1 MDKVEY
7 GIKLEQ
13 IEKLKSGKQYSEAAD
28 IADTIEWRKVK
39 KWSELMTAEEVY
51 EKAERIKEARN
62 ICIYA
67 YNRNLGG
74 RSLVYKLTELSIRLE
89 DYEEAEDL
97 YNEFV
102 EMAPTDMSRYVLLYE
117 LDKAK
122 KVPPEELIKV
132 LEEYRDNEQDENFG
146 YELASL
152 YAEVGRIEECIK
164 ECDDL
169 ILWFGDG
176 EYVHKALKLKKKYA
190 SLTPA
195 QQEKLNMMD
204 KFDKAGLVYE
214 AGFSGNYDEY
224 EMKSAREGMKE
235 ISHEE
240 ISDDEISV
248 PLARPDI
255 YDTQTLQNDL
265 ANSLKELFKN
275 EDKKDD
281 GDDVLSPVKEQQ
293 AEEAAEIESDIQ
305 KDEEQDNASDEATQ
319 EEETVS
325 EESENNFEEAVSEE
339 TVAEDEPADKVIT
352 EEEPQFAI
360 EDEEEESED
369 TPEYDTIIDDDM
381 AATAEPVNVEVIELQ
396 MSGDDELVDEPT
408 REIIINTHRW
418 NKIKSE
424 MQEDDPM
431 IPEHKEQPEYKE
443 EQAPEVTEEN
453 EAVEPVEEQENTP
466 EETAT
471 REVVP
476 EVFRPE
482 VKEDRIPVQMEL
494 NLEEPP
500 IEGQVDLLYY
510 LEHMNDPVE
519 EPAATIDDLIKTTIE
534 NRHTDNTIELD
545 EAINSI
551 TKAAISE
558 AEQEINGYTADT
570 PVVTEEEYS
579 SEDSM
584 DELDEN
590 TKKYIKKYLFM
601 NGMEESILHFINGK
615 RHEIPDGTSRH
626 GNIIIIGKKDT
637 DKTGFA
643 INLFKSLHAN
653 DEQRELKIAKTRAEV
668 LNARGVAA
676 SANKIKGTTLIVENA
691 EKLNRDVVEELNQ
704 FMENNTG
711 SMLVIFTGEEFALKR
726 LFYNCESL
734 RDKFDYK
741 LELKHYSVN
750 ELVDVATEYAKVK
763 GYAID
768 ERALSGL
775 YISIDELNGDDEGT
789 EIEKVKKIVDSAIV
803 KCGKSSRNFFGK
815 KRNGLIS
822 LKEKHFLK

>member
-13 IEKLKSGKQYSEAAD
+13 IEKLKSEKQYSEAAD

-74 RSLVYKLTELSIRLE
+74 RSLVFKMTELSIRLE

-102 EMAPTDMSRYVLLYE
+102 EMAPTDMNRYVLLYE

-176 EYVHKALKLKKKYA
+176 EYVYKALKLKKKYA

-195 QQEKLNMMD
+195 QQEKLNIMD

-224 EMKSAREGMKE
+224 EMKSARESMKE
-235 ISHEE
+235 ISHDETN
-240 ISDDEISV
+240 DDEISV

-265 ANSLKELFKN
+265 ANSLKEIFQNDDKN
-275 EDKKDD
+275 DD
-281 GDDVLSPVKEQQ
+281 GNDVLSPVKEQ
-293 AEEAAEIESDIQ
+293 
-305 KDEEQDNASDEATQ
+305 KT
-319 EEETVS
+319 EETVP
-325 EESENNFEEAVSEE
+325 EE
-339 TVAEDEPADKVIT
+339 TVPEEAEPEETVPEESADEETADKVSQ
-352 EEEPQFAI
+352 PAQ
-360 EDEEEESED
+360 EDEEEKTED

-408 REIIINTHRW
+408 REIIINTHHW

-424 MQEDDPM
+424 MREDDPM
-431 IPEHKEQPEYKE
+431 IPEHDEQTEYKE
-443 EQAPEVTEEN
+443 EYIPE
-453 EAVEPVEEQENTP
+453 AAEEQEMVETVEKQETIP
-466 EETAT
+466 EETDI
-471 REVVP
+471 RETVP
-476 EVFRPE
+476 EDYKPE
-482 VKEDRIPVQMEL
+482 AGEDRIPVQMEL

-519 EPAATIDDLIKTTIE
+519 EPAATIDDLLKTTIE

-551 TKAAISE
+551 TRAAISE
-558 AEQEINGYTADT
+558 AEQEINGYADESYD
-570 PVVTEEEYS
+570 VTEEEEYS
-579 SEDSM
+579 PEDSM
-584 DELDEN
+584 DELDDN
-590 TKKYIKKYLFM
+590 TRKYIR
-601 NGMEESILHFINGK
+601 SI
-615 RHEIPDGTSRH
+615 
-626 GNIIIIGKKDT
+626 
-637 DKTGFA
+637 
-643 INLFKSLHAN
+643 
-653 DEQRELKIAKTRAEV
+653 
-668 LNARGVAA
+668 
-676 SANKIKGTTLIVENA
+676 
-691 EKLNRDVVEELNQ
+691 
-704 FMENNTG
+704 
-711 SMLVIFTGEEFALKR
+711 
-726 LFYNCESL
+726 FYE
-734 RDKFDYK
+734 
-741 LELKHYSVN
+741 
-750 ELVDVATEYAKVK
+750 
-763 GYAID
+763 
-768 ERALSGL
+768 
-775 YISIDELNGDDEGT
+775 
-789 EIEKVKKIVDSAIV
+789 
-803 KCGKSSRNFFGK
+803 
-815 KRNGLIS
+815 RNGRFHS
-822 LKEKHFLK
+822 PFY

>member
-13 IEKLKSGKQYSEAAD
+13 IEKLKSGKQYNEAAD

-74 RSLVYKLTELSIRLE
+74 RSLVYKMTELSIRLE

-102 EMAPTDMSRYVLLYE
+102 EMAPTDMNRYVLLYE

-122 KVPPEELIKV
+122 NVPPEELIKV

-195 QQEKLNMMD
+195 QQEKLNIMD

-224 EMKSAREGMKE
+224 EMKSARESMKE
-235 ISHEE
+235 ISHDETN
-240 ISDDEISV
+240 DDEISV

-265 ANSLKELFKN
+265 ANSLKELFQNDDKN
-275 EDKKDD
+275 DD
-281 GDDVLSPVKEQQ
+281 GNDVLSPVKEQK
-293 AEEAAEIESDIQ
+293 A
-305 KDEEQDNASDEATQ
+305 
-319 EEETVS
+319 EETVP
-325 EESENNFEEAVSEE
+325 EEAVPEESADEETIDEE
-339 TVAEDEPADKVIT
+339 TVDKVSQ
-352 EEEPQFAI
+352 PAQ
-360 EDEEEESED
+360 EDEEEQTED

-424 MQEDDPM
+424 MREDDPM
-431 IPEHKEQPEYKE
+431 VPEHDAQPEYKE
-443 EQAPEVTEEN
+443 EEIPE
-453 EAVEPVEEQENTP
+453 AAEEQETVESVEKQETIP
-466 EETAT
+466 EETDI
-471 REVVP
+471 RETVP
-476 EVFRPE
+476 EDFKPE
-482 VKEDRIPVQMEL
+482 AREDRIPVQMEL

-519 EPAATIDDLIKTTIE
+519 EPAATIDDLLKTTIE

-551 TKAAISE
+551 TRAAISE
-558 AEQEINGYTADT
+558 AEQEINGYAEESPD
-570 PVVTEEEYS
+570 VTEEEEYS
-579 SEDSM
+579 SDDSM
-584 DELDEN
+584 YELDDN
-590 TKKYIKKYLFM
+590 TRKYIKKYLFM
-601 NGMEESILHFINGK
+601 NGMEDSILHFINGK

-676 SANKIKGTTLIVENA
+676 SADKIKGTTLIVENA
-691 EKLNRDVVEELNQ
+691 EKLNRDVVEELNL
-704 FMENNTG
+704 FMETDTA

-750 ELVDVATEYAKVK
+750 ELVDVATEYARVK

-789 EIEKVKKIVDSAIV
+789 EIEKVKKIVDSAII

>member
-13 IEKLKSGKQYSEAAD
+13 IEKLKSEKQYSEAAD

-74 RSLVYKLTELSIRLE
+74 RSLVFKMTELSIRLE

-102 EMAPTDMSRYVLLYE
+102 EMAPTDMNRYVLLYE

-176 EYVHKALKLKKKYA
+176 EYVYKALKLKKKYA

-195 QQEKLNMMD
+195 QQEKLNIMD

-224 EMKSAREGMKE
+224 EMKSARESMKE
-235 ISHEE
+235 ISNDETN
-240 ISDDEISV
+240 DDDISV

-265 ANSLKELFKN
+265 ANSLREIFQNDDKN
-275 EDKKDD
+275 DD
-281 GDDVLSPVKEQQ
+281 GNDVLSPVKEQ
-293 AEEAAEIESDIQ
+293 
-305 KDEEQDNASDEATQ
+305 KT
-319 EEETVS
+319 EETVP
-325 EESENNFEEAVSEE
+325 EETVPEEAVPEESTDEE
-339 TVAEDEPADKVIT
+339 TADKVSQ
-352 EEEPQFAI
+352 PAQ
-360 EDEEEESED
+360 EDEEEQTED

-408 REIIINTHRW
+408 REIIINTHHW

-424 MQEDDPM
+424 MREDDPM
-431 IPEHKEQPEYKE
+431 IPEHDEQTEYKE
-443 EQAPEVTEEN
+443 EYIH
-453 EAVEPVEEQENTP
+453 EAAEEQIP
-466 EETAT
+466 EETDI
-471 REVVP
+471 RETVP
-476 EVFRPE
+476 EDYKPE
-482 VKEDRIPVQMEL
+482 AGEDRIPVQMEL

-519 EPAATIDDLIKTTIE
+519 EPEATIDDLLKTTIE

-551 TKAAISE
+551 TRAAISE
-558 AEQEINGYTADT
+558 AEQEINGYADESYD
-570 PVVTEEEYS
+570 VTEEEEYS
-579 SEDSM
+579 PEDSM
-584 DELDEN
+584 DELDDN
-590 TKKYIKKYLFM
+590 TRKYIKKYLFM
-601 NGMEESILHFINGK
+601 NGMEDSILHFINGK

-668 LNARGVAA
+668 LNAKGVAA
-676 SANKIKGTTLIVENA
+676 SADKIKGTTLIVENA

-704 FMENNTG
+704 FMETDTA

-750 ELVDVATEYAKVK
+750 ELVDVATEYARVK

-789 EIEKVKKIVDSAIV
+789 EIEKVKKIVDSAII

>member
-13 IEKLKSGKQYSEAAD
+13 IEKLKSEKQYNEAAD

-74 RSLVYKLTELSIRLE
+74 RSLVFKMTELSIRLE

-102 EMAPTDMSRYVLLYE
+102 EMAPTDMNRYVLLYE

-122 KVPPEELIKV
+122 NVPPEELIKV

-176 EYVHKALKLKKKYA
+176 EYVYKALKLKKKYA

-195 QQEKLNMMD
+195 QQEKLNIMD

-224 EMKSAREGMKE
+224 EMKSARESMKE
-235 ISHEE
+235 ISHDETN
-240 ISDDEISV
+240 DDDISV

-265 ANSLKELFKN
+265 ANSLKEIFQNDDKN
-275 EDKKDD
+275 DD
-281 GDDVLSPVKEQQ
+281 GNDVLSPVKEQ
-293 AEEAAEIESDIQ
+293 
-305 KDEEQDNASDEATQ
+305 KT
-319 EEETVS
+319 EETVP
-325 EESENNFEEAVSEE
+325 EESADEE
-339 TVAEDEPADKVIT
+339 TADKVSQ
-352 EEEPQFAI
+352 PAQ
-360 EDEEEESED
+360 EDEEEQTEE

-396 MSGDDELVDEPT
+396 ISGDDELVDEPT
-408 REIIINTHRW
+408 REIIINTHHW

-424 MQEDDPM
+424 MREDGPM
-431 IPEHKEQPEYKE
+431 IPEHDAQPEYKE
-443 EQAPEVTEEN
+443 EQIPE
-453 EAVEPVEEQENTP
+453 AAEEQEMVESVEKQETIP
-466 EETAT
+466 EETDI
-471 REVVP
+471 RETVP
-476 EVFRPE
+476 EDYKPE
-482 VKEDRIPVQMEL
+482 DREDRIPVQMEL

-519 EPAATIDDLIKTTIE
+519 EPAATIDDLLKTTIE

-551 TKAAISE
+551 TRAAISE
-558 AEQEINGYTADT
+558 AEQEINGYADESYD
-570 PVVTEEEYS
+570 VTDEEEYS
-579 SEDSM
+579 SEDST
-584 DELDEN
+584 DELDDN
-590 TKKYIKKYLFM
+590 TRKYIKKYLFM
-601 NGMEESILHFINGK
+601 NGMEDSILHFINGK

-676 SANKIKGTTLIVENA
+676 SADKIKGTTLIVENA

-704 FMENNTG
+704 FMETDTA

-750 ELVDVATEYAKVK
+750 ELVDVATEYARVK

-789 EIEKVKKIVDSAIV
+789 EIEKVKKIVDSAII

>member
-13 IEKLKSGKQYSEAAD
+13 IEKLKSEKQYNEAAD

-74 RSLVYKLTELSIRLE
+74 RSLVFKMTELSIRLE

-102 EMAPTDMSRYVLLYE
+102 EMAPTDMNRYVLLYE

-122 KVPPEELIKV
+122 NVPPEELIKV

-176 EYVHKALKLKKKYA
+176 EYVYKALKLKKKYA

-195 QQEKLNMMD
+195 QQEKLNIMD

-224 EMKSAREGMKE
+224 EMKSARESMKE
-235 ISHEE
+235 ISHDETN
-240 ISDDEISV
+240 DDDISV

-265 ANSLKELFKN
+265 ANSLKEIFQNDDKN
-275 EDKKDD
+275 DD
-281 GDDVLSPVKEQQ
+281 GNDVLSPVKEQ
-293 AEEAAEIESDIQ
+293 
-305 KDEEQDNASDEATQ
+305 KT
-319 EEETVS
+319 EETVP
-325 EESENNFEEAVSEE
+325 EESADEE
-339 TVAEDEPADKVIT
+339 TVDEETADKVSQ
-352 EEEPQFAI
+352 PAQ
-360 EDEEEESED
+360 EDEEEQTEE

-408 REIIINTHRW
+408 REIIINTHHW

-424 MQEDDPM
+424 MREDGPM
-431 IPEHKEQPEYKE
+431 IPEHDAQPEYKE
-443 EQAPEVTEEN
+443 EQIPE
-453 EAVEPVEEQENTP
+453 AAEEQEMVESVEKQETIP
-466 EETAT
+466 EETDI
-471 REVVP
+471 RETVP
-476 EVFRPE
+476 EDYKPE
-482 VKEDRIPVQMEL
+482 DREDRIPVQMEL

-519 EPAATIDDLIKTTIE
+519 EPAATIDDLLKTTIE

-551 TKAAISE
+551 TRAAISE
-558 AEQEINGYTADT
+558 AEQEINGYADESYD
-570 PVVTEEEYS
+570 VTDEEE
-579 SEDSM
+579 
-584 DELDEN
+584 
-590 TKKYIKKYLFM
+590 
-601 NGMEESILHFINGK
+601 
-615 RHEIPDGTSRH
+615 
-626 GNIIIIGKKDT
+626 
-637 DKTGFA
+637 
-643 INLFKSLHAN
+643 
-653 DEQRELKIAKTRAEV
+653 
-668 LNARGVAA
+668 
-676 SANKIKGTTLIVENA
+676 
-691 EKLNRDVVEELNQ
+691 
-704 FMENNTG
+704 
-711 SMLVIFTGEEFALKR
+711 
-726 LFYNCESL
+726 
-734 RDKFDYK
+734 
-741 LELKHYSVN
+741 
-750 ELVDVATEYAKVK
+750 
-763 GYAID
+763 
-768 ERALSGL
+768 
-775 YISIDELNGDDEGT
+775 
-789 EIEKVKKIVDSAIV
+789 
-803 KCGKSSRNFFGK
+803 
-815 KRNGLIS
+815 
-822 LKEKHFLK
+822 